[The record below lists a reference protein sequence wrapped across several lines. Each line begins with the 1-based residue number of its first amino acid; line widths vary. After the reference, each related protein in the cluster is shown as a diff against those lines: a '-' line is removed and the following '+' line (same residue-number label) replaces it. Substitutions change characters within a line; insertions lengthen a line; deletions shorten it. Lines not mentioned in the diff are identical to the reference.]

1 MFPGGF
7 AFADIVFAPNPPKEV
22 CCGCCCV
29 FPPNEKA
36 ELDVG
41 LEVEVDAPK
50 LNGGN
55 FAGVLEVAVDA
66 EGELKEKSGGLLGES
81 TGYR

>member
-7 AFADIVFAPNPPKEV
+7 GDIVFDPNPPKEV
-22 CCGCCCV
+22 CSGGCCA

-55 FAGVLEVAVDA
+55 FAGVVDVAVDVA
-66 EGELKEKSGGLLGES
+66 GELKEKSGGLLGES